1 MGVCDLWGFAVLLR
15 MKKKVKRTSDLRHN
29 SQTRRSRDKGRERG
43 WLWVSEYVLGTE
55 ARDVWRETIS
65 S

>member
-1 MGVCDLWGFAVLLR
+1 MGFLCSSKDEEESE
-15 MKKKVKRTSDLRHN
+15 KTSDLRHN
-29 SQTRRSRDKGRERG
+29 SQTRRSRDKRRERG
-43 WLWVSEYVLGTE
+43 WLWVFEYVLSTE